1 MVKLIF
7 AVACLCIPLHVYAED
22 RDLIYTYLGPVGGAG
37 FSNLTYSDWNNNYGK
52 SKYSGYYATGGIA
65 LWVISK
71 WLIGDFSV
79 QYMYNN
85 FKSVG
90 IVQNLYYTMSGRI
103 GIRMG
108 TVGIFSPGIGMY
120 FESPPS
126 NRKFRGSAG
135 LRAPLAFLF
144 NTTYDS
150 LLFLEGSF
158 MYGWYGMGD
167 RSTKMFYGLTLGF
180 IYKVGRI

>member
-1 MVKLIF
+1 MKIAIA
-7 AVACLCIPLHVYAED
+7 AVCLCIPLQVVAED
-22 RDLIYTYLGPVGGAG
+22 RDLIYTYFGPVGGAG
-37 FSNLTYSDWNNNYGK
+37 FNQLKYSDWNNLYNK
-52 SKYSGYYATGGIA
+52 DTYSGYYATGGIA
-65 LWVISK
+65 LWLISK
-71 WLIGDFSV
+71 WLIGDFSI

-85 FKSVG
+85 FKG
-90 IVQNLYYTMSGRI
+90 MKIVQNIYYTISGRLGVKI
-103 GIRMG
+103 GS
-108 TVGIFSPGIGMY
+108 VAIFSPGIGMY

-150 LLFLEGSF
+150 ILFIEGSF

-167 RSTKMFYGLTLGF
+167 RSTTMFYGLTLGF